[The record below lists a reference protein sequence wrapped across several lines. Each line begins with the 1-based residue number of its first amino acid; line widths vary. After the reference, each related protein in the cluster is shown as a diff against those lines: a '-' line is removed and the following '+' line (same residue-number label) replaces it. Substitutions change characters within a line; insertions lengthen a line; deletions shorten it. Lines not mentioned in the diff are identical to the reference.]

1 MLNAYILLTVRIG
14 MLNEALEKIRSMDE
28 VIEAEG
34 ITGPF
39 DMVVFVG
46 VDGLTELTDTLL
58 HKIERIDGITES
70 MTLVVIEL

>member
-14 MLNEALEKIRSMDE
+14 MLKEALEKVKRMDE
-28 VIEAEG
+28 VIEADG

-39 DMVVFVG
+39 DMVVYVG

>member
-14 MLNEALEKIRSMDE
+14 MLKEALEKVNRMDE
-28 VIEAEG
+28 VIEADG

-39 DMVVFVG
+39 DMVVYVG